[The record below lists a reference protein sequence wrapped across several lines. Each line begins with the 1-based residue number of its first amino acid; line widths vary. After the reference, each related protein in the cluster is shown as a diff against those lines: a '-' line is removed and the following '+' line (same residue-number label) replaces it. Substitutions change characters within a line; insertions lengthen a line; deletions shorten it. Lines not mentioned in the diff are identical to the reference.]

1 MTPWMKFAEP
11 IMMWT
16 QQWRATEKTQDF
28 QKQLRQSHSGYTNLP
43 RCGVKLVWPPTP
55 HLRIK
60 DFVAP
65 DGVDSAT
72 LTIRSVFS
80 NDAMSFISFIHYHN
94 AKKWVLCPPVLE
106 NPKLAPLSN
115 RAGARTT
122 QTIREE
128 TWDFR

>member
-94 AKKWVLCPPVLE
+94 AKKWSSALRFWRIPNWL
-106 NPKLAPLSN
+106 LSVT
-115 RAGARTT
+115 GLVPGPHKP
-122 QTIREE
+122 
-128 TWDFR
+128 